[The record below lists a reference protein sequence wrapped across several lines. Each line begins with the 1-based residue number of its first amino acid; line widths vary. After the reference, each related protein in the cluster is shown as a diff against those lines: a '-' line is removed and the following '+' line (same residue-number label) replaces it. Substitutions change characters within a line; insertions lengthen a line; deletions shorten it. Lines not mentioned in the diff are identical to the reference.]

1 MSLLDK
7 NKKVKNAS
15 PKKDKKPNDLIK
27 NTLPL
32 DEGMIIGFYDSSNMT
47 KLKDNVKIMNESY
60 DATKEQEKK
69 KKIIKFFIEVLNLY
83 FFLKYFILIIP

>member
-15 PKKDKKPNDLIK
+15 QKKDKKPNDLIK

-32 DEGMIIGFYDSSNMT
+32 DEEMIIGFYDSSNMT

-60 DATKEQEKK
+60 DATKELDKK
-69 KKIIKFFIEVLNLY
+69 KK
-83 FFLKYFILIIP
+83 